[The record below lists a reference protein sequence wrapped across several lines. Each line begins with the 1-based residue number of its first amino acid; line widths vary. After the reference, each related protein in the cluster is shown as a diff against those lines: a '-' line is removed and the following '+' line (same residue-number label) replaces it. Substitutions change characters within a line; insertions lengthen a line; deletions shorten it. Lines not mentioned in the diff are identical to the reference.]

1 MVTATTS
8 TANTTAAT
16 TTSAKTAAA
25 KIVSTLGAGSGV
37 DVTTLASSLV
47 DAEKAPRQ
55 AEINAKVTKAEGGIS
70 GYAAIKFV
78 LGDVQTAFTNLK
90 NQSSFNTLVP
100 QISQPNAVS
109 VTTTASATTG
119 SHTISVTQLA
129 QQQRSISADG
139 VPGFDDPLAKVNS
152 GNAFK
157 LLLKSGINPT
167 PTFVQTPAGSTPITS
182 VNLTLKAMGK
192 GDTVTV
198 NGLTLTANKA
208 LSASEVGQMFEN
220 FNTTSAEVIAAGGIS
235 ASSQNNATLANFG
248 TFSGTFATGYST
260 GGNNN
265 GVLRLTSTANNAAQL
280 AAPVATQ
287 FSNTIAIAASAST
300 PAGIAAAINTS
311 NLGISAQLISTGN
324 AATPYKIM
332 ITGASGANNAF
343 SLTSL
348 TAGGGAVSGV
358 NFTTKLQSAE
368 DAALNV
374 NGMAI
379 TSSTNRITDAIPGT
393 TLELFTTTNGAANL
407 DFSRDTSTVKT
418 KIQTLVTAFNDA
430 NSMLTVVSDPKSTVA
445 EYGASL
451 VGNNIVST
459 VRSQMRSLITTD
471 SNSPSGGLAAL
482 RDIGL
487 SINRSGTLELD
498 AAKLD
503 NAMLTKFDN
512 VVTLLTSNQEKLS
525 ATSALPAGAAG
536 EAVKKLTNL
545 LDIGGAI
552 TTQSNNLTKK
562 ITDYQKELAAL
573 DTRMTALLTR
583 YNKQFA
589 SMESIVG
596 QSKSLQTSLK
606 STFEG
611 MMSAYTNK

>member
-1 MVTATTS
+1 LEPKLATTAVTS
-8 TANTTAAT
+8 TTNTITA
-16 TTSAKTAAA
+16 
-25 KIVSTLGAGSGV
+25 LGAGSGV
-37 DVTTLASSLV
+37 DVKALAQSLV
-47 DAEKAPRQ
+47 DAEKAPRKNL
-55 AEINAKVTKAEGGIS
+55 IDGKIKKSEGGVS
-70 GYAAIKFV
+70 GYAALKFV
-78 LGDVQTAFTNLK
+78 LKDLQTAFANLK
-90 NQSSFNTLVP
+90 DQSAFNTVVP
-100 QISQPNAVS
+100 RVSQASAIS
-109 VTTTASATTG
+109 VTTTATASAG
-119 SHTISVTQLA
+119 SHSVT
-129 QQQRSISADG
+129 
-139 VPGFDDPLAKVNS
+139 VTNLAKPQRNISDGAGFASPLSQLNS
-152 GNAFK
+152 GAAFS
-157 LLLKSGINPT
+157 LVLKKGIDPT
-167 PTFVQTPAGSTPITS
+167 PTKVFSLGNPDVNGAGGTKSTST
-182 VNLTLKAMGK
+182 LTLKAMNK
-192 GDTVTV
+192 GDTLTI
-198 NGLTLTANKA
+198 NGLTMTANKA

-235 ASSQNNATLANFG
+235 ASSQNNATLATFG
-248 TFSGTFATGYST
+248 TFSGTFAAGYST
-260 GGNNN
+260 GANNN
-265 GVLRLTSTANNAAQL
+265 GVLTLTSTANNAAEL

-287 FSNTIAIAASAST
+287 FSNSIAIAATAST
-300 PAGIAAAINTS
+300 PAGIAAAINSS

-348 TAGGGAVSGV
+348 TAGGGAVAGV
-358 NFTTKLQSAE
+358 NFATKLQSAE

-379 TSSTNRITDAIPGT
+379 TSSTNRVTDAIPGT
-393 TLELFTTTNGAANL
+393 TLELFTTTNGAASL

-503 NAMLTKFDN
+503 SAMLTKFDN

-545 LDIGGAI
+545 LDVGGAI

-606 STFEG
+606 SSFEG
-611 MMSAYTNK
+611 MMAAYTNK

>member
-1 MVTATTS
+1 MATSSVSSSTS
-8 TANTTAAT
+8 PNTI
-16 TTSAKTAAA
+16 SA
-25 KIVSTLGAGSGV
+25 LGAGSGV
-37 DVTTLASSLV
+37 DVKTLAQSLV
-47 DAEKAPRQ
+47 DAEKAPRKNL
-55 AEINAKVTKAEGGIS
+55 IDGKIKKSEGGVS
-70 GYAAIKFV
+70 GYAALKFV
-78 LGDVQTAFTNLK
+78 LKDLQTAFANLK
-90 NQSSFNTLVP
+90 DQSAFNTVVP
-100 QISQPNAVS
+100 RVSQASAIS
-109 VTTTASATTG
+109 VTTTATASAG
-119 SHTISVTQLA
+119 SHSVT
-129 QQQRSISADG
+129 
-139 VPGFDDPLAKVNS
+139 VTNLAKPQRNISDGAGFASPLSQLNS
-152 GNAFK
+152 GAAFS
-157 LLLKSGINPT
+157 LVLKKGIDPT
-167 PTFVQTPAGSTPITS
+167 PTKVFSLGNPDVNGAGGTKSTST
-182 VNLTLKAMGK
+182 LTLKAMNK
-192 GDTVTV
+192 GDTLTI
-198 NGLTLTANKA
+198 NGLTMTANKA

-235 ASSQNNATLANFG
+235 ASSQNNATLATFG
-248 TFSGTFATGYST
+248 TFSGTFAAGYST
-260 GGNNN
+260 GANNN
-265 GVLRLTSTANNAAQL
+265 GVLTLTSTANNAAEL

-287 FSNTIAIAASAST
+287 FSNSIAIAATAST
-300 PAGIAAAINTS
+300 PAGIAAAINSS

-348 TAGGGAVSGV
+348 TAGGGAVAGV
-358 NFTTKLQSAE
+358 NFATKLQSAE

-379 TSSTNRITDAIPGT
+379 TSSTNRVTDAIPGT
-393 TLELFTTTNGAANL
+393 TLELFTTTNGAASL

-503 NAMLTKFDN
+503 SAMLTKFDN

-545 LDIGGAI
+545 LDVSGAI

-562 ITDYQKELAAL
+562 ITDYQKELATL

-606 STFEG
+606 SSFEG
-611 MMSAYTNK
+611 MMAAYTNK

>member
-1 MVTATTS
+1 MA
-8 TANTTAAT
+8 
-16 TTSAKTAAA
+16 TSAVTTPTTNTITA
-25 KIVSTLGAGSGV
+25 LGAGSGV
-37 DVTTLASSLV
+37 DVKALAQSLV
-47 DAEKAPRQ
+47 DAEKAPRKNLIDGRIKKS
-55 AEINAKVTKAEGGIS
+55 ESGVS
-70 GYAAIKFV
+70 GYAALKYV
-78 LGDVQTAFTNLK
+78 LNDLKTAFSNLK
-90 NQSSFNTLVP
+90 DQSAFNTVVP
-100 QISQPNAVS
+100 RVSQASAIS
-109 VTTTASATTG
+109 VTTTATASAG
-119 SHTISVTQLA
+119 SHSVTVTNLA
-129 QQQRSISADG
+129 KPQRNISDG
-139 VPGFDDPLAKVNS
+139 VGFASPLSQLNS
-152 GNAFK
+152 GAAFS
-157 LLLKSGINPT
+157 LVLKKGIDPT
-167 PTFVQTPAGSTPITS
+167 PTKVFSLGNPDVNGAGGTKSTST
-182 VNLTLKAMGK
+182 LTLKAMNK
-192 GDTVTV
+192 GDTLTI
-198 NGLTLTANKA
+198 NGLTMTANKA

-248 TFSGTFATGYST
+248 TFSGTFAAGYSS
-260 GGNNN
+260 GANNN
-265 GVLRLTSTANNAAQL
+265 GVLTLTSTANNAAEL

-348 TAGGGAVSGV
+348 TSGGGAVEGV
-358 NFTTKLQSAE
+358 NFATKLQSAE

-379 TSSTNRITDAIPGT
+379 TSSTNRVTDAIPGT
-393 TLELFTTTNGAANL
+393 TLELFTTTNGAASL

-445 EYGASL
+445 DYGASL

-503 NAMLTKFDN
+503 SAMLTKFDN

-525 ATSALPAGAAG
+525 VSSALPAGAAG

-545 LDIGGAI
+545 LDVSGAI

-606 STFEG
+606 SSFEG
-611 MMSAYTNK
+611 MMAAYTNK

>member
-1 MVTATTS
+1 MA
-8 TANTTAAT
+8 
-16 TTSAKTAAA
+16 TSAVTTPTTNTITA
-25 KIVSTLGAGSGV
+25 LGAGSGV
-37 DVTTLASSLV
+37 DVKALAQSLV
-47 DAEKAPRQ
+47 DAEKAPRKNLIDGRIKKS
-55 AEINAKVTKAEGGIS
+55 ESGVS
-70 GYAAIKFV
+70 GYAALKYV
-78 LGDVQTAFTNLK
+78 LNDLKTAFSNLK
-90 NQSSFNTLVP
+90 DQSAFNTVVP
-100 QISQPNAVS
+100 RVSQASAIS
-109 VTTTASATTG
+109 VTTTATASAG
-119 SHTISVTQLA
+119 SHSVTVTNLA
-129 QQQRSISADG
+129 KPQRNISDG
-139 VPGFDDPLAKVNS
+139 VGFASPLSQLNS
-152 GNAFK
+152 GAAFS
-157 LLLKSGINPT
+157 LVLKKGIDPT
-167 PTFVQTPAGSTPITS
+167 PTKVFSLGNPDVNGAGGTKSTST
-182 VNLTLKAMGK
+182 LTLKAMNK
-192 GDTVTV
+192 GDTLTI
-198 NGLTLTANKA
+198 NGLTMTANKA

-248 TFSGTFATGYST
+248 TFSGTFAAGYSS
-260 GGNNN
+260 GANNN
-265 GVLRLTSTANNAAQL
+265 GVLTLTSTANNAAEL

-287 FSNTIAIAASAST
+287 FSNTIAIAATAST

-348 TAGGGAVSGV
+348 TSGGGAVEGV
-358 NFTTKLQSAE
+358 NFATKLQSAE

-379 TSSTNRITDAIPGT
+379 TSSTNRVTDAIPGT
-393 TLELFTTTNGAANL
+393 TLELFTTTNGAASL

-430 NSMLTVVSDPKSTVA
+430 NSMLNVVSDPKSTVA
-445 EYGASL
+445 EYGATL
-451 VGNNIVST
+451 VGNNVVRT

-471 SNSPSGGLAAL
+471 STSPSGGLAAL
-482 RDIGL
+482 RDLGL
-487 SINRSGTLELD
+487 SFNRTGTLELD
-498 AAKLD
+498 ATKLD
-503 NAMLTKFDN
+503 SALLNKFDN

-525 ATSALPAGAAG
+525 VTSALPAGAAG
-536 EAVKKLTNL
+536 DAVKKLTNL
-545 LDIGGAI
+545 LDISGAI

-562 ITDYQKELAAL
+562 ITDYQKELATL

-589 SMESIVG
+589 AMESIVG

-606 STFEG
+606 SSFEG
-611 MMSAYTNK
+611 MMAAYTNK

>member
-1 MVTATTS
+1 MATTAVTS
-8 TANTTAAT
+8 TTNTITA
-16 TTSAKTAAA
+16 
-25 KIVSTLGAGSGV
+25 LGAGSGV
-37 DVTTLASSLV
+37 DVKALAQSLV
-47 DAEKAPRQ
+47 DAEKAPRKNL
-55 AEINAKVTKAEGGIS
+55 IDGRIKKSEGGVS
-70 GYAAIKFV
+70 GYAALKFV
-78 LGDVQTAFTNLK
+78 LKDLQTAFANLK
-90 NQSSFNTLVP
+90 DQSAFNTVVP
-100 QISQPNAVS
+100 RVSQASALNVS
-109 VTTTASATTG
+109 TTATASAG
-119 SHTISVTQLA
+119 SHSVT
-129 QQQRSISADG
+129 
-139 VPGFDDPLAKVNS
+139 VTNLAKPQRNISDGAGFATPLSQLNS
-152 GNAFK
+152 GAAFS
-157 LLLKSGINPT
+157 LVLKKGIDPT
-167 PTFVQTPAGSTPITS
+167 PTKVFSLGNADVNGVGGTKSTST
-182 VNLTLKAMGK
+182 LTLKAMNK
-192 GDTVTV
+192 GDTLTI
-198 NGLTLTANKA
+198 NGLTMTANKA

-235 ASSQNNATLANFG
+235 ASSQNNATLATFG
-248 TFSGTFATGYST
+248 TFSGTFAAGYST
-260 GGNNN
+260 GANNN
-265 GVLRLTSTANNAAQL
+265 GVLTLTSTANNAAEL

-287 FSNTIAIAASAST
+287 FSNSIAIAATAST
-300 PAGIAAAINTS
+300 PAGIAAAINSS

-348 TAGGGAVSGV
+348 TAGGGAVAGV
-358 NFTTKLQSAE
+358 NFATKLQSAE
-368 DAALNV
+368 DATLNV

-393 TLELFTTTNGAANL
+393 TLELFTTTNGAASL

-503 NAMLTKFDN
+503 SAMLTKFDN

-545 LDIGGAI
+545 LDVGGAI

-611 MMSAYTNK
+611 MMSVYTNK